1 MNLPVNSARLGR
13 VAAQPALIELIPLRK
28 RIAILRKE
36 RDLIDHAIVTLVAL
50 SKLRHLP
57 PGRAAS

>member
-13 VAAQPALIELIPLRK
+13 AAQPAVVELIPLRR
-28 RIAILRKE
+28 RIAMLRKE
-36 RDLIDHAIVTLVAL
+36 RDLIDQAISAL
-50 SKLRHLP
+50 IELNKLRHLP